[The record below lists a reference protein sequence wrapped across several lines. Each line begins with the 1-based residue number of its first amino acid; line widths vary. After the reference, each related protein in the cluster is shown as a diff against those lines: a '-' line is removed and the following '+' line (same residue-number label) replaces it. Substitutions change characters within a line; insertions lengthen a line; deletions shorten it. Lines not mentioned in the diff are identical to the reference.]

1 MAALAASDQE
11 ARAANSAWSA
21 TANFSCESGGLNMS
35 DKASISEAW
44 VHKIKSAVKAVEL
57 AWWVLA
63 CIWLA
68 LAVLDYSQ
76 VLSSLGFV
84 GKAVVHTFGFLLL
97 SVGLTAYAKASGAD
111 SLIAKAFSGPP
122 ALAILSGALIGAL
135 SPFCS
140 CGVVPVV
147 LALLSM
153 GVPVS
158 AVMAFWLASPLMD
171 PSMFVMTSA
180 TLGLE
185 FAIAKTV
192 AAVGI
197 GLMGGWGTLLLDRI
211 GLLGEPLRQG
221 VGNGGCSATQVRK
234 PQAPVWRIW
243 HQPARVSTAWRSFK
257 TNAATLSKWLLL
269 AFTLE
274 SLMVAY
280 LPADLVGRIAG
291 GTGLMPVVWATLV
304 GIPSYLNGY
313 AALPLV
319 KGLMAQG
326 LAPGAAMAFLV
337 GGGVTSI
344 PAAMAV
350 FGVTRLPVFLA
361 YLLFGVVGAIL
372 SGVFFGFWIH

>member
-1 MAALAASDQE
+1 MYPASP
-11 ARAANSAWSA
+11 SA
-21 TANFSCESGGLNMS
+21 TLTDATKRIGSSVWQALKKV
-35 DKASISEAW
+35 D
-44 VHKIKSAVKAVEL
+44 H
-57 AWWVLA
+57 AWWVIA
-63 CIWLA
+63 AIWLS
-68 LAVLDYSQ
+68 LAVWNASQ
-76 VLSSLGFV
+76 FQTTARFV
-84 GKAVVHTFGFLLL
+84 GAAVLHTILFLLL
-97 SVGLTAYAKASGAD
+97 SVALTAYAKASGAD
-111 SLIAKAFSGPP
+111 SLIARAFSGPP
-122 ALAILSGALIGAL
+122 AVAIVCGALIGAL

-185 FAIAKTV
+185 FSLAKTF
-192 AAVGI
+192 AAVGV
-197 GLMGGWGTLLLDRI
+197 GLLGGWGTYLLSQS
-211 GLLGEPLRQG
+211 GWLGEPLREG
-221 VGNGGCSATQVRK
+221 VGNGGCSASRIRLAK
-234 PQAPVWRIW
+234 PPVWKIW
-243 HQPARVSTAWRSFK
+243 QEQARLATGWSSFK
-257 TNAATLSKWLLL
+257 SNALMLSKWLLL

-291 GTGLMPVVWATLV
+291 GTGLMPIVWATLV

-350 FGVTRLPVFLA
+350 FGVTRLRVFFA
-361 YLLFGVVGAIL
+361 YLLFGVLGAML
-372 SGVFFGFWIH
+372 SGVLFGIWVS